1 MPDRKPTL
9 DYETAKPRG
18 RSRLA
23 DVGCLLL
30 WALLAMISLAYL
42 NYHRSVED
50 VTIVMLVWV
59 AAICVAVY
67 FLQLTRGR

>member
-9 DYETAKPRG
+9 DYETAKPRE

-23 DVGCLLL
+23 DVRCLLL
-30 WALLAMISLAYL
+30 WALLAVASFAYL
-42 NYHRSVED
+42 NHEQTVQGEA
-50 VTIVMLVWV
+50 IVMLVWV

-67 FLQLTRGR
+67 FHQLTRGR